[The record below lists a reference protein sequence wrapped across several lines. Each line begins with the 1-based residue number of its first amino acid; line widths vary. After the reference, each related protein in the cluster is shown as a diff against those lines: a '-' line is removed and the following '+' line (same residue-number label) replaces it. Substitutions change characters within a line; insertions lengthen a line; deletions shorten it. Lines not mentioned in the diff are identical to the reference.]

1 MMLNIL
7 EVKIDIWIDE
17 EDACC
22 CGVYTLQKCRCNV
35 SRQRES
41 FKRKGDG
48 QRERST
54 NPSPATAAPLYTLQ
68 CPLVRPFFMSFLCP
82 HSPSTVLVFFFF
94 SHRPGWFS
102 QHLLLDPNYFLFPR
116 YWVLVLFIILF
127 LNYFSFHSCFLIY
140 FKKKKKYTVGRKQ
153 LNHLLKSLLHS
164 LDRLMPH
171 ITTSF
176 INIQKKMI
184 SYYRFSCEFIIGN
197 FSCLQL

>member
-1 MMLNIL
+1 M
-7 EVKIDIWIDE
+7 D
-17 EDACC
+17 
-22 CGVYTLQKCRCNV
+22 
-35 SRQRES
+35 
-41 FKRKGDG
+41 
-48 QRERST
+48 RERGVRTPARPLQPPCILFSA
-54 NPSPATAAPLYTLQ
+54 PSCGP
-68 CPLVRPFFMSFLCP
+68 SLCP
-82 HSPSTVLVFFFF
+82 SSVPTHHPLFWFFFF

-164 LDRLMPH
+164 LDRLMPN

-176 INIQKKMI
+176 INIQKKKI